1 MKGVNRV
8 LIVNKMHRSIAT
20 MLHEIGW
27 DVDYRPTITRKEILE
42 ILPDYEGLII
52 RSKTAVDDELISQG
66 SNLKF
71 VGRAGAGVDQININ
85 ALEAKGIQLINAP
98 EGNRN
103 SLGEH
108 TVGLLLGLMHHI
120 NRSSNQVKNGIWKRE
135 ANRGIELSG
144 KTVGIYGFGYMGS
157 AFAEKLTSFGCR
169 VIAYDKYKEGFESR
183 NIQEVS
189 KEHFEKETE
198 ILSIHVPLT
207 SETREYF
214 SEEYLRRYTNL
225 KFLLNTSRGE
235 VLSLQGVLNL
245 MNEGKLLGAGLDVLE
260 NEKLDLLSKDEK
272 RVFDEL
278 ANNENVIMT
287 PHIAGW
293 THESYVRIN
302 EVIVNKMIEL
312 GLSANLART
321 SKN

>member
-1 MKGVNRV
+1 
-8 LIVNKMHRSIAT
+8 
-20 MLHEIGW
+20 
-27 DVDYRPTITRKEILE
+27 D
-42 ILPDYEGLII
+42 
-52 RSKTAVDDELISQG
+52 
-66 SNLKF
+66 
-71 VGRAGAGVDQININ
+71 
-85 ALEAKGIQLINAP
+85 
-98 EGNRN
+98 
-103 SLGEH
+103 
-108 TVGLLLGLMHHI
+108 
-120 NRSSNQVKNGIWKRE
+120 
-135 ANRGIELSG
+135 
-144 KTVGIYGFGYMGS
+144 
-157 AFAEKLTSFGCR
+157 
-169 VIAYDKYKEGFESR
+169 
-183 NIQEVS
+183 
-189 KEHFEKETE
+189 TE

-207 SETREYF
+207 SETREYI

>member
-1 MKGVNRV
+1 
-8 LIVNKMHRSIAT
+8 MHRSIAT

>member
-1 MKGVNRV
+1 
-8 LIVNKMHRSIAT
+8 MHRSIAT
-20 MLHEIGW
+20 LLHEIGW

-52 RSKTAVDDELISQG
+52 RSKTAVDDELIGQG
-66 SNLKF
+66 TNLKF

-85 ALEAKGIQLINAP
+85 ALEARGIQLINAP

-108 TVGLLLGLMHHI
+108 TLGMLLGLMHHI
-120 NRSSNQVKNGIWKRE
+120 NRSSNQVKEGVWKRE

-183 NIQEVS
+183 NIQEVT
-189 KEHFEKETE
+189 KQHFEKETE

-214 SEEYLRRYTNL
+214 SEAYLRRYSNL

-260 NEKLDLLSKDEK
+260 NENIETFSEAER

-278 ANNENVIMT
+278 ASNENVIMT